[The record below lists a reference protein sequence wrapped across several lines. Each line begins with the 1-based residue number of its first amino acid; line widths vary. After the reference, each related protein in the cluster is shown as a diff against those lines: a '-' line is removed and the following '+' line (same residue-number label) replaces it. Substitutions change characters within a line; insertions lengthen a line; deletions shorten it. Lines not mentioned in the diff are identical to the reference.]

1 MRTAI
6 AAGLAAAAIG
16 TSGCAND
23 RPQSPG
29 PTIERN
35 FAVGAFDR
43 IELAGAYDANVRTG
57 ASPSVHAK
65 GGENVLDRLVVEVR
79 DGKLLIH
86 PKERRGFHW
95 GWGKSGKV
103 ELTITV

>member
-6 AAGLAAAAIG
+6 AAGLAAAAIS
-16 TSGCAND
+16 TAGCAND

-35 FAVGAFDR
+35 FAVSKFDR
-43 IELAGAYDANVRTG
+43 IELAGAYEATVRTG
-57 ASPSVHAK
+57 VAPSVHAK
-65 GGENVLDRLVVEVR
+65 GGQNVLDRLTVEVR

-86 PKERRGFHW
+86 PEKHRGIRWNW
-95 GWGKSGKV
+95 GQSGKV
-103 ELTITV
+103 E